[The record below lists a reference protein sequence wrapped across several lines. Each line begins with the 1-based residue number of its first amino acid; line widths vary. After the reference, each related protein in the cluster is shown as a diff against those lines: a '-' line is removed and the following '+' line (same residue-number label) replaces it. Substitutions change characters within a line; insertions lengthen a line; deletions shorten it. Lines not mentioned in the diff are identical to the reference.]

1 MITIYA
7 TKHGHTIHITLN
19 TTFIIYKE
27 IVSFFCMNQR
37 SFMFV
42 LLVGI
47 IASLASSAVIITIIE
62 QKVFAATPSP
72 ASPTAATANLHSY
85 TNSTYGVA
93 LQYPPNWIVT
103 SRSQPQGTNNTV
115 FAIVEFDPPV
125 SQDPNAD
132 TFFIAGIDNTTRKAT
147 PTLDEYLH
155 KEIISYRSAANLTD
169 FKVINADTNVTV
181 GGHPG
186 YLLYYTQKLQSDPAP
201 RMHLETGTIAGGN
214 IYYMLVSSGL
224 PDKQFTAIIL
234 PQVIQMMKSFQILQP
249 APVNNNKTHQ
259 YHHSSKVS
267 LDCRDKDIDKRKKND
282 KKSSC

>member
-62 QKVFAATPSP
+62 QKVFAAAASP

-103 SRSQPQGTNNTV
+103 SRSQPHGTNNTV

-132 TFFIAGIDNTTRKAT
+132 TFFIAGIDNSSARKAT
-147 PTLDEYLH
+147 PTIDQYLRN
-155 KEIISYRSAANLTD
+155 EIISYRSAANLTD
-169 FKVINADTNVTV
+169 FKVINAATNVTV

-186 YLLYYTQKLQSDPAP
+186 YLLYYTQKLRSDPAP

-224 PDKQFTAIIL
+224 PDRQFTAIIL

-249 APVNNNKTHQ
+249 APVQQQNASV
-259 YHHSSKVS
+259 SSQQQS
-267 LDCRDKDIDKRKKND
+267 IPGL
-282 KKSSC
+282 SG